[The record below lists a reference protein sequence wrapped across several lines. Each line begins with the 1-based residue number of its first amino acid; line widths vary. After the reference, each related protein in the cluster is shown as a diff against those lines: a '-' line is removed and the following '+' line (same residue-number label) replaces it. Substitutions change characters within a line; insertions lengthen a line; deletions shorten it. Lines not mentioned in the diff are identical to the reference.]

1 MAEAWKLAQK
11 TISKAQTHQK
21 KQNDKFV
28 KNSKFSEGNVVF
40 LYDPSLKTRKANKF
54 VKPFHGL
61 YKIVLLV
68 KGGAEIQLV
77 AKPKSKLIRVA
88 FNRL

>member
-21 KQNDKFV
+21 KQND

-77 AKPKSKLIRVA
+77 ARPKSKLIRVA